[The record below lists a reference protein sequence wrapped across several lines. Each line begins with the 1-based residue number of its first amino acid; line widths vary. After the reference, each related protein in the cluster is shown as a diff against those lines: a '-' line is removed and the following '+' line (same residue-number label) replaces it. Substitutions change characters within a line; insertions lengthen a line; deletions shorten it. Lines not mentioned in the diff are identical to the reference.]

1 MSDFDPITA
10 AALASDDEPHA
21 GDPTPRS
28 GRSDCANCGEPLTG
42 TYCATCGQRDQPL
55 RMPVHRFLVQSA
67 TEFFGIDGRVWVT
80 LRELL
85 FRPGAL
91 TVAYVQGRRR
101 RYLRPLRVYLS
112 CTVLFFVLLTLLD
125 PVGRFRDTF
134 VDVAS
139 VDADSLVV
147 VADQLADVE
156 GRIAA
161 EPERVARA
169 ERVADSLQTRADS
182 LRQAVEALMSRAA
195 DASSDSLGEAIRDRE
210 ETQRELLQ
218 AAVDAAED
226 GTDDLD
232 DLRDDLAD
240 RRAELELE
248 AAILGALPPDS
259 TVRLADVHAARTRIY
274 PESSTTIGLPGWMV
288 RSGALRRLE
297 AARSGDE
304 AAEAGAA
311 FARDSIGQIPTVLFL
326 ILPVFALLLKG
337 LYARRGWYYAEH
349 LVFGLHTHA
358 FAFLA
363 FTLIV
368 LLLTVAPGATWARV
382 TANVLFLL
390 VIPLYFLL
398 AQKRVY
404 RQGWVKTILKSLVL
418 GWVYLFVLIFGLV
431 GVLFLAAA
439 LGG

>member
-1 MSDFDPITA
+1 MPDFDPITA
-10 AALASDDEPHA
+10 AAFASDDEPPP

-28 GRSDCANCGEPLTG
+28 GRSDCANCGESLTG
-42 TYCATCGQRDQPL
+42 TYCAACGQRDQPL
-55 RMPVHRFLVQSA
+55 RVPVHRFLVQSA

-125 PVGRFRDTF
+125 PVGRVRDTF
-134 VDVAS
+134 IDVES

-147 VADQLADVE
+147 VADRLAEVE
-156 GRIAA
+156 AEMAA

-169 ERVADSLQTRADS
+169 QRRVDSLLTRADS
-182 LRQAVEALMSRAA
+182 LRAAVALRREDVAF
-195 DASSDSLGEAIRDRE
+195 DSLDAEAA
-210 ETQRELLQ
+210 RELDEQ
-218 AAVDAAED
+218 EEDAEDAVDAAED

-232 DLRDDLAD
+232 DLRDDLTD
-240 RRAELELE
+240 RLAELELE
-248 AAILGALPPDS
+248 AALLGALPPDS
-259 TVRLADVHAARTRIY
+259 TVRLADLHAARTRIY
-274 PESSTTIGLPGWMV
+274 PESSTTIGLPDWMV

-363 FTLIV
+363 FALIV
-368 LLLTVAPGATWARV
+368 LLLTVAPGATWASV
-382 TANVLFLL
+382 VANVLFLL